1 MKRILSLPALAA
13 FALLGASCS
22 QQVRPVKKTA
32 RPPVY
37 VGKVEQVYPSHNY
50 VLIALAGNVYEPG
63 TVLISQ
69 SPGREE
75 NRRVANLIVTEERM
89 GRARIPA
96 DIRSGAVEAGDLV
109 FLYRNLAAPESSGK
123 KDNPDPDNP
132 EPGTDEDGKEV
143 EPDTITGEYSDMPH
157 VLSFLGR
164 SYDQVFNILMQ
175 DDKIASLMAPFKS
188 AYENK
193 ANDQLEGMVGTLR
206 VNAAR
211 LVSPEAY

>member
-13 FALLGASCS
+13 FVLLAPPAPSRCGPS
-22 QQVRPVKKTA
+22 K
-32 RPPVY
+32 RPPGLRVR
-37 VGKVEQVYPSHNY
+37 GKVEQVYPSHNY
-50 VLIALAGNVYEPG
+50 VLIALAGNIYEPG

-132 EPGTDEDGKEV
+132 EPKTDEDGKEV
-143 EPDTITGEYSDMPH
+143 TPPISP
-157 VLSFLGR
+157 GR
-164 SYDQVFNILMQ
+164 RQNAGRA
-175 DDKIASLMAPFKS
+175 AS
-188 AYENK
+188 
-193 ANDQLEGMVGTLR
+193 G
-206 VNAAR
+206 AR
-211 LVSPEAY
+211 GGPRAGSRGPGAHFP